1 MTRFFDRRE
10 LGRIR
15 EEIGRH
21 RFAFENVGDHV
32 PETVEHRLFGD
43 GEHAEG
49 MGHAVQG
56 LSDAV
61 RRQYD
66 AAGKLLDSV
75 ERALDATEMSMADAE
90 REGVES
96 MTPRDQ

>member
-1 MTRFFDRRE
+1 MTTFFDRRE

-21 RFAFENVGDHV
+21 RFKFENVGEHV
-32 PETVEHRLFGD
+32 PDAVEHRLFGE

-49 MGHAVQG
+49 LGIAVQG

-61 RRQYD
+61 RRQYG

-75 ERALDATEMSMADAE
+75 ERALDATEMSMADVEQA
-90 REGVES
+90 GVDS
-96 MTPRDQ
+96 MTPHEE

>member
-1 MTRFFDRRE
+1 MTTFFDHRE

-21 RFAFENVGDHV
+21 RFKFENVGEHV
-32 PETVEHRLFGD
+32 PDAVEHRLFGE

-56 LSDAV
+56 LSEAV
-61 RRQYD
+61 RRQYG
-66 AAGKLLDSV
+66 AAGSLLDSV
-75 ERALDATEMSMADAE
+75 ERALDATEVSMGDAE
-90 REGVES
+90 HANVES
-96 MTPRDQ
+96 MTPHEK